1 MYTFD
6 QGEVIEVHTLIAIL
20 AAHVVQSIMQRLL
33 KRQPQHCAHR
43 LGACLTSA
51 FGACIGIPQVMGYDL
66 VVRDRRQDILHRS
79 NHGNAE
85 FETCGMH
92 SDPWKL
98 DSAEDLISSPASFM
112 RFLCM
117 HDMIVSHAQHRSL
130 RVRLELW
137 QP

>member
-66 VVRDRRQDILHRS
+66 VIRDRRQDILHRS

-85 FETCGMH
+85 FETSGMH
-92 SDPWKL
+92 ISDPWKHRFGGR
-98 DSAEDLISSPASFM
+98 ASDILSTCIFHVL
-112 RFLCM
+112 F
-117 HDMIVSHAQHRSL
+117 VHA
-130 RVRLELW
+130 
-137 QP
+137 